1 MFDDDLFYV
10 VHNKLI
16 TDIRNTIEDI
26 EDMRTAT
33 DKKLEYLKKMLAQL
47 SEHVRQ
53 RREDERHKQRGTQE
67 AM

>member
-16 TDIRNTIEDI
+16 TDIRNTIEEI
-26 EDMRTAT
+26 EDMRTST
-33 DKKLEYLKKMLAQL
+33 DKKLEYLRKMLVQL

-53 RREDERHKQRGTQE
+53 RREDERNQQRGIQE
-67 AM
+67 TL